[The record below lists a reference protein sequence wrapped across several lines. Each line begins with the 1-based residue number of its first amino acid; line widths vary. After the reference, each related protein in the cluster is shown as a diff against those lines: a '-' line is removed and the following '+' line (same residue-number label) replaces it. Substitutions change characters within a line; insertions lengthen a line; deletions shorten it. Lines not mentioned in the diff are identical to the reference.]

1 MNDKKNTLDITDSWE
16 KVQIEI
22 IQGIKQSGNKKN
34 VKKNNDEEINRTRE
48 KLTTVK
54 GKNNFL
60 K

>member
-1 MNDKKNTLDITDSWE
+1 MNDKKNTLDITDSWD
-16 KVQIEI
+16 KVRIEI
-22 IQGIKQSGNKKN
+22 IEHLNQSGNKKN

>member
-1 MNDKKNTLDITDSWE
+1 MPP
-16 KVQIEI
+16 
-22 IQGIKQSGNKKN
+22 KKN